1 MAQDVREERGTP
13 SHATANVVRT
23 SKTDGVARS
32 IGRDL
37 VAVRKTLDGMSS
49 WREGV
54 EQHMAQSKEDM
65 ASVNNK
71 LDMLLKVILPSGGSP
86 AIRPM
91 AIEQGTLGDS
101 NSPSIAAEH
110 TDVTDREH
118 CFTGVTTGTDR
129 TASASGVTEE
139 MCTRIQTFPLPGDCK
154 ECIEGPNLKTD
165 G

>member
-1 MAQDVREERGTP
+1 MAQEVREETSTP
-13 SHATANVVRT
+13 SHATVNIVRT

-37 VAVRKTLDGMSS
+37 GAVKKTLDGMSL

-71 LDMLLKVILPSGGSP
+71 LDLLLKVMLPSAGSP
-86 AIRPM
+86 GIRPM
-91 AIEQGTLGDS
+91 TMEQGTLGDS
-101 NSPSIAAEH
+101 NSPCTVAE
-110 TDVTDREH
+110 R
-118 CFTGVTTGTDR
+118 TGVTNREQCFTRVTVGTDR

-139 MCTRIQTFPLPGDCK
+139 MCTQIQLVPLPG
-154 ECIEGPNLKTD
+154 E
-165 G
+165 